1 MRLYL
6 IRHGKAERQ
15 SDSGLDADRRLAPRG
30 ERQAAWLGGVLRDAE
45 RPPGRIIASPAA
57 RAARTA
63 DLIAEALGLEAE
75 RRDEVGLSSTASR
88 VIDLLAHA
96 GGAGGAGGAGD
107 AGDAGGEPSLAL
119 VGHNPTLSMVADV
132 LVNGPTPSC
141 RIGLRTGEAAVLELA
156 DPSDPVGS
164 ATLLGLLRLDD

>member
-15 SDSGLDADRRLAPRG
+15 SNSGLDADRRLAPRG
-30 ERQAAWLGGVLRDAE
+30 ERQAEWLGGALQAADDS
-45 RPPGRIIASPAA
+45 PGRIVASPAA
-57 RAARTA
+57 RASRTA
-63 DLIAEALGLEAE
+63 ELIASALGLGVEH
-75 RRDEVGLSSTASR
+75 RDEVGLSTTSSQ
-88 VIDLLAHA
+88 VIDLIAHA
-96 GGAGGAGGAGD
+96 PAGAC
-107 AGDAGGEPSLAL
+107 LAL

-132 LVNGPTPSC
+132 LVHGPTPSC

-156 DPSDPVGS
+156 DPADPVGS